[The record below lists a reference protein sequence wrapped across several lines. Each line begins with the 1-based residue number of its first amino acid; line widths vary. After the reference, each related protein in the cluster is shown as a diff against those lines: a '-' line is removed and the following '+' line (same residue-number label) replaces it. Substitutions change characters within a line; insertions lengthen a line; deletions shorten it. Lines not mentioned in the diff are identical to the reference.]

1 MLRSAGRHSTQ
12 VRVIYRVKKIEE
24 TECEDETMVV
34 WYLDLSIA
42 SENLFTEPMSFIGFS
57 NK

>member
-24 TECEDETMVV
+24 TECEDETMVL

-42 SENLFTEPMSFIGFS
+42 SENLFTE
-57 NK
+57 